1 MRKVLILTEK
11 FAEVSR
17 NPIEALVAAGFVVEE
32 RAYDRM
38 TTHQEAEVCQ
48 IVRGVHA
55 VVVTGTFPMT
65 RRVINSAD
73 SLRMIAIRSAGYDGT
88 DLQAATE
95 KGVVVTHNPGANAH
109 SVADMTIGLMLAVS
123 RQIVRRDREMRRGL
137 YNREGGDDLFRKVV
151 GIVGLGTIG
160 KLVAKRLQGFEATIV
175 ANDIV
180 DYPRFR
186 EHYDIRQVSKEELL
200 RQADFVTL
208 HVPLDNS
215 TRMMVGEE
223 RLGIMRPTAF
233 LINTSRGAVVDE
245 AALYKA
251 LKEGRIAGAGLDVH
265 VEEPPRFHELIQ
277 LENVVTTPHVAGL
290 SREASYAMA
299 METVKK
305 IIDLFAGKIPEDV
318 LNSDALSAE
327 GGGQC

>member
-1 MRKVLILTEK
+1 
-11 FAEVSR
+11 
-17 NPIEALVAAGFVVEE
+17 
-32 RAYDRM
+32 
-38 TTHQEAEVCQ
+38 
-48 IVRGVHA
+48 
-55 VVVTGTFPMT
+55 
-65 RRVINSAD
+65 
-73 SLRMIAIRSAGYDGT
+73 MIAIRSAGYDGT